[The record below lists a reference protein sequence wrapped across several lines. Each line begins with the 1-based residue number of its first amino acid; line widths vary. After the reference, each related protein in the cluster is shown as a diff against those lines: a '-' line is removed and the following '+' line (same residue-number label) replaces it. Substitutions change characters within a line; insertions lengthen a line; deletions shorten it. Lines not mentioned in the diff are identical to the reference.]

1 MDLRKYRRLVR
12 EVIDNICAV
21 MTVQACS
28 SLSLFLSLS
37 TSRILRLVVVLCK
50 PAFVLLARLAYE
62 YGRERCSPP
71 YLMALASLPSVIL
84 VRRPSSV
91 VILLLSPIF
100 GQVEALLFEASYA
113 FIVNKNVSLRSQTAT
128 LLRELNADPSYHRY
142 LLLCKLYVSLCQARP
157 AAHVCPDLRT

>member
-71 YLMALASLPSVIL
+71 YLMALASLPSVMIRVVFVVFVVVDHDTNCDKMMMMSYL
-84 VRRPSSV
+84 PRVIQIFQIIRRRRDEMRV
-91 VILLLSPIF
+91 GEV
-100 GQVEALLFEASYA
+100 YA
-113 FIVNKNVSLRSQTAT
+113 QTKINV
-128 LLRELNADPSYHRY
+128 
-142 LLLCKLYVSLCQARP
+142 
-157 AAHVCPDLRT
+157 